1 MTAYKV
7 ISSRLYT
14 LKPGDI
20 VTDLDL
26 VELGVSVSKSLAIG
40 AIVEQTKSTKTR
52 SKYDKTVEETE

>member
-26 VELGVSVSKSLAIG
+26 VELGVSVAKSLAIG
-40 AIVEQTKSTKTR
+40 AIVEQIKSTKTR
-52 SKYDKTVEETE
+52 SKYDKTIEETE

>member
-40 AIVEQTKSTKTR
+40 AIVEQIKSTKTR
-52 SKYDKTVEETE
+52 SKYDKTIEETE

>member
-52 SKYDKTVEETE
+52 SKYDKTIEETE